1 MMGILALI
9 LYVFVVFPAIIL
21 GILRYFDKQEKTKEQ
36 SYDKDMD

>member
-21 GILRYFDKQEKTKEQ
+21 VILRYFDKQEKNQEQ